1 MKLNRSLRSVGI
13 ESPLQ
18 VLNVVLVA
26 VGVHQLLVP
35 TQPLP
40 FRLGVFAL
48 TLDLGGVVVGDS
60 EA

>member
-1 MKLNRSLRSVGI
+1 MRLRRSLRSVGV
-13 ESPLQ
+13 ESALQ
-18 VLNVVLVA
+18 VLHVVLVA

-35 TQPLP
+35 TQPLL
-40 FRLGVFAL
+40 FRLGEFAL